1 MNLNI
6 PNNMLNNIIASD
18 EKSREVSV
26 SERKRILITGGTEGI
41 GNGIAEE
48 FLIHGNNMVA
58 ICARTQEKLDE
69 MKNIH
74 PEIIAERVDL
84 SDRQATKEFA
94 RDVINDLGGGGYSY
108 FECCS
113 I

>member
-6 PNNMLNNIIASD
+6 PNNMLDNIIASD
-18 EKSREVSV
+18 EKNRDVSI

-58 ICARTQEKLDE
+58 ICARTQEKFFLVVFLT
-69 MKNIH
+69 
-74 PEIIAERVDL
+74 IIMVLLFHLRKA
-84 SDRQATKEFA
+84 
-94 RDVINDLGGGGYSY
+94 
-108 FECCS
+108 
-113 I
+113 